1 MLIIRIKLDSAFQN
15 FQRSFIHAFS
25 NVDGDVD
32 NVEKNTQEFLNNYN
46 SLIDVRNLYDQPVI
60 DSV

>member
-1 MLIIRIKLDSAFQN
+1 MLIIRIKLDSAFQD

-32 NVEKNTQEFLNNYN
+32 NVEKILKNF
-46 SLIDVRNLYDQPVI
+46 
-60 DSV
+60 